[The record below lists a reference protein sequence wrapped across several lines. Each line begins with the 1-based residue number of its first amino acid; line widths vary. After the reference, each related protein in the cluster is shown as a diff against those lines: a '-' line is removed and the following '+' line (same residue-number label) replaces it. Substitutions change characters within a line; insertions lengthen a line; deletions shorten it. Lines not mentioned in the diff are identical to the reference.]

1 MRIRYYFYKIIHVT
15 LLMGLSILLLV
26 ALFAAMIKW
35 YLIPQL
41 PSTEHLKE
49 VRFQVPLKV
58 YSKDGQ
64 LIEEFGEQR
73 RIPIAAQDIPPFLIK
88 AVLAAEDDRFFD
100 HPGVDFK
107 SLVRAMVSLIKTGE
121 RQQGGSTITMQVARN
136 FFLTPERTFMRKFKE
151 ILLALKIEN
160 EFTKEDI
167 LVLYLNKIFF
177 GHRAYGVRAAA
188 QVYYGKQ
195 VEDLTLA
202 ELAMLAA
209 LPKAPSVSNPLTNSE
224 RALERRNYI
233 LARMRELNYIN
244 DQQFKEAVVSS
255 NTAMLH
261 KLETQVEAP
270 YVAEMVR
277 NEMIKRFGEDLA
289 YTEGYRVY
297 TTINPEL
304 QRLAQKSLRNALYA
318 YDERHGYRGPL
329 GHVKLPKNN
338 TKEAADEVLQ
348 NYRIYADLL
357 PSIVLEN
364 HVKFVVAYN
373 PKLGEFNIGWQDLAW
388 AYRYRGNYRTGGS
401 PRSITNVIRRGDI
414 ILVRPI
420 EEKTKQ
426 EKVEPPPS
434 PTKGKHK
441 EKDREKD
448 KDKEVET
455 ESSTS
460 PKIHWRLAEIP
471 QIEGALVSLDPNS
484 GGILALAGGFDFY
497 HSNFNRVVQADRQP
511 GSNFKPFIYSA
522 ALDMGFTSN
531 SIINDAPI
539 VFTMGKKVWRPANF
553 SHKFYGPTSLR
564 TSLAQSRNV
573 ASVRLLAQIGVKRA
587 IDYVVKFGFKR
598 ERIPQNLTISL
609 GTNIVTPLELVTG
622 YAVFANGGYSIEPYF
637 IERIEDAQGNVISQ
651 ANPLQVCR
659 TCPPEILS
667 TKPDHEGLFISEMD
681 CAPEPRYAKRII
693 SPYNAAE
700 MTSILKDVI
709 RVGTGRKASELRRND
724 IAGKT
729 GTTNEMHDAWFS
741 GYNPDIVTTA
751 WVGFDQPR
759 SLGSQETGGRAALP
773 MWVEFM
779 RGALKGKPEKFLSLP
794 KGGSANDYTKVRLR
808 FSNNDGDDEEGMME
822 KPFSQKSGWKRRYDD
837 SNTKKIFIK
846 KRKNTSP
853 SGKSSASEGQKGGSS
868 RGASRPSIIP
878 EQLF

>member
-1 MRIRYYFYKIIHVT
+1 MSIRYYFYKIIHVT
-15 LLMGLSILLLV
+15 LLMGLSIILLV
-26 ALFAAMIKW
+26 ALLTAVVKW

-73 RIPIAAQDIPPFLIK
+73 RIPIAAHDIPPSLIK

-100 HPGVDFK
+100 HPGVDLK
-107 SLVRAMVSLIKTGE
+107 SLVRALVNLIKTGE
-121 RQQGGSTITMQVARN
+121 RQQGASTITMQVARN
-136 FFLTPERTFMRKFKE
+136 FFLSPERTFGRKFKE

-177 GHRAYGVRAAA
+177 GHRAYGIRAAA
-188 QVYYGKQ
+188 QVYYGKK
-195 VEDLTLA
+195 VEELTLS

-233 LARMRELNYIN
+233 LARMRELNYITA
-244 DQQFKEAVVSS
+244 QQFQEAVLAP

-277 NEMIKRFGEDLA
+277 NEMIKRFGEELA

-297 TTINPEL
+297 TTLEPEL
-304 QRLAQKSLRNALYA
+304 QRLAQKALRDALYA

-338 TKEAADEVLQ
+338 VQEKADDVLQ
-348 NYRIYADLL
+348 NYPMYADLL

-364 HVKFVVAYN
+364 HAKSVIAYN
-373 PKLGEFNIGWQDLAW
+373 PKLGEFSIAWQDLAW
-388 AYRYRGNYRTGGS
+388 AHRYRGSNHVGGT
-401 PRSITNVIRRGDI
+401 PRSASNIVRRGDI
-414 ILVRPI
+414 ILVRPVA
-420 EEKTKQ
+420 
-426 EKVEPPPS
+426 EKVKQDKIEPPS
-434 PTKGKHK
+434 TKNRRKKMEEQEPHIAP
-441 EKDREKD
+441 EKIRWK
-448 KDKEVET
+448 
-455 ESSTS
+455 
-460 PKIHWRLAEIP
+460 LAEIP
-471 QIEGALVSLDPNS
+471 QIEGALVSLDPNN
-484 GGILALAGGFDFY
+484 GAIVALAGGFDFY
-497 HSNFNRVVQADRQP
+497 HSNFNRITQADRQP

-522 ALDMGFTSN
+522 ALDMGFTAN

-539 VFTMGKKVWRPANF
+539 VFTTGKTVWRPTNF

-564 TSLAQSRNV
+564 NSLAQSRNV
-573 ASVRLLAQIGVKRA
+573 ASVRLLAKIGVKRA

-598 ERIPQNLTISL
+598 ERIPQNLTIAL
-609 GTNIVTPLELVTG
+609 GTNMVTPLELATG
-622 YAVFANGGYSIEPYF
+622 YTVFANGGYLVEPYF
-637 IERIEDAQGNVISQ
+637 IERIEDAQGNVIFQ

-667 TKPDHEGLFISEMD
+667 TKTDHEGLFISETD

-709 RVGTGRKASELRRND
+709 RIGTGRKASELKRND

-779 RGALKGKPEKFLSLP
+779 RGALKGKPEKFLPLP
-794 KGGSANDYTKVRLR
+794 KGGTATEYPRLKLR
-808 FSNNDGDDEEGMME
+808 LSDHENEEGLIE
-822 KPFSQKSGWKRRYDD
+822 KPFTQKTGWKRRDD
-837 SNTKKIFIK
+837 ETNTKKIFIK
-846 KRKNTSP
+846 KRKNTAATS
-853 SGKSSASEGQKGGSS
+853 SGSNSGNEGRKGGTNS
-868 RGASRPSIIP
+868 RSTPRPSIIP
-878 EQLF
+878 DQLF